1 MKTYLINEDEIKSFS
16 DKQKMREFVNNILKP
31 EKNERE
37 LDRKKM
43 ISWKYKMKTGMKN
56 NGNYKYVNK
65 YQL

>member
-16 DKQKMREFVNNILKP
+16 DKQKMREFVNNILNP

-43 ISWKYKMKTGMKN
+43 ISWKYKMKRGMKN

>member
-16 DKQKMREFVNNILKP
+16 DKQKLREFVNNILKP

-43 ISWKYKMKTGMKN
+43 ISWKYKN
-56 NGNYKYVNK
+56 EERNEE
-65 YQL
+65 